1 MESHPRRARQKPR
14 THGRETVSSDPVRY
28 FDRATGEIREERIYG
43 EAGLRWVCETRPGRC
58 ALEVIVKRALFS
70 RLYGW
75 WMSRPA
81 SRSKIAPFIRQYGID
96 PAEFASPADPFASFN
111 DFFSRKLNPA
121 ARPID
126 PSENAVVFP
135 ADGRH
140 LGFPNMGELDAIYA
154 KGQRLSLTELLGD
167 AALAERY
174 SGGALVISRLCPVD
188 YHRFHFPLAGVA
200 GAPRLINGPLYSVN
214 PIALRRRI
222 RILWENKRVITPLRT
237 PAGGQVLLLEIGAT
251 NVGSIIQSFAP
262 GAPVAKGAEKG
273 CFAFGGSMTM
283 TLFEPGRVTLDPGLV
298 DQTRGGLESYAR
310 MGERMATIGG

>member
-1 MESHPRRARQKPR
+1 MESHPRRARKEPGNG
-14 THGRETVSSDPVRY
+14 GRKTVTVDPVRY

-43 EAGLRWVCETRPGRC
+43 EAGLRWVCETLPGRL
-58 ALEVIVKRALFS
+58 ALEVLVKRALFS

-81 SRSKIAPFIRQYGID
+81 SRAKIEPFICQYGID
-96 PAEFASPADPFASFN
+96 PAEFACPTDRFTSFN

-126 PSENAVVFP
+126 PAENAVIFP

-140 LGFPNMGELDAIYA
+140 LGFPDISALEAIYA
-154 KGQRLSLTELLGD
+154 KGQRLSLSELLGD
-167 AALAERY
+167 SVLAERY
-174 SGGALVISRLCPVD
+174 LSGSLVISRLCPVD

-200 GAPRLINGPLYSVN
+200 GTPRLINGPLYSVN

-237 PAGGQVLLLEIGAT
+237 ETAGQVLLIEIGAT
-251 NVGSIIQSFAP
+251 NVGSIIQTSKP
-262 GAPVAKGAEKG
+262 GATVAKGDEKG

-283 TLFEPGRVTLDPGLV
+283 TLFEPGRVTLDPSLV
-298 DQTRGGLESYAR
+298 EQTRRGMESYAR
-310 MGERMATIGG
+310 MGERLATTAG